1 MSRFDRSGEYRR
13 GGRLVDVS
21 RLRICEDDGSYAQAA
36 AEVESGW
43 MEWQAGDGGPEIEL
57 IAAATTVKAVEEM
70 A

>member
-1 MSRFDRSGEYRR
+1 M

-21 RLRICEDDGSYAQAA
+21 RLRTCEDDGSDAQAT

-43 MEWQAGDGGPEIEL
+43 VERQAGDGGPEIEL
-57 IAAATTVKAVEEM
+57 IAAAIALKALEEM